1 MDATRDAR
9 LMSSEHD
16 KFKMDLMRLVKKH
29 GGLLTG
35 PEIVALVANTL
46 GLLMAFEYGN
56 VANDEAMWESM
67 SINTQLGLMEGLSQ
81 ISKESQHGR

>member
-1 MDATRDAR
+1 MEARGEAR
-9 LMSSEHD
+9 LTSSEHD
-16 KFKMDLMRLVKKH
+16 KFKTDLMLVVKKH

-56 VANDEAMWESM
+56 VADDPALWESM
-67 SINTQLGLMEGLSQ
+67 SINTKLGLMEGLNQ
-81 ISKESQHGR
+81 ISKES